1 MQDLLE
7 VCCGLDVHKE
17 TVVGCLLTGVPEMKP
32 SSEIRSFST
41 MAAGLAELGEW
52 LRKAGCRHVAMEST
66 GIYWIPIYERLE
78 DSTEPIEL
86 TVVNARHM
94 KNVPGRKTDM
104 RDAEW
109 IATLLRA
116 GLLRSSFIPEKSI
129 RELRHLTRY
138 RKSIVHDVTAQKNRI
153 EKFLQSVGFRLSVF
167 LSDAF
172 GASGRNVMRHLIAH
186 GSIDRNGMDG
196 CLKTQTR
203 RKLNDILTSVNGTM
217 STHQRQFL
225 SMILGHLEQLE
236 THLRQAE
243 SEIER
248 AASQFHGA
256 MSVISSVPGIGHT
269 AAASILAEI
278 GSNMDCFVTSE
289 HLCSWA
295 GMSPGNNES
304 AGKRKSTATT
314 HGNPYVKSMLCE
326 VAWGIAG
333 KRNTYLSNWYWRLK
347 QRKGAKKA
355 VVALGRKLL
364 VIIFTMLKN
373 GTFFDEACFE
383 QRRQQCE
390 RRRVS
395 RMLSELERLGY
406 EIVSPT
412 AIT

>member
-7 VCCGLDVHKE
+7 ICCGLDVHKA
-17 TVVGCLLTGVPEMKP
+17 TVVACLLVGAPEVKP
-32 SSEIRSFST
+32 SCEIRTFST
-41 MAAGLAELGEW
+41 MAAGLTELGEW
-52 LRKAGCRHVAMEST
+52 LHRAGCRHVAMEST
-66 GIYWIPIYERLE
+66 GIYWIPVYERLE

-86 TVVNARHM
+86 MVVNARHM

-104 RDAEW
+104 REAEW

-153 EKFLQSVGFRLSVF
+153 EKFLQSAGFRLSAF

-186 GSIDRNGMDG
+186 GSIDRDGMDR

-203 RKLNDILTSVNGTM
+203 CKLNDILTSVNGTM
-217 STHQRQFL
+217 SAHQRQFL
-225 SMILGHLEQLE
+225 SMMLGHLEQLE
-236 THLRQAE
+236 VHLRQIEA
-243 SEIER
+243 EIES
-248 AASQFHGA
+248 AVSQFHGT
-256 MSVISSVPGIGHT
+256 MSVMTSIPGISHT
-269 AAASILAEI
+269 AASSILAEI
-278 GSNMDCFVTSE
+278 GVNLDCFATSE

-304 AGKRKSTATT
+304 AGKHKSTATN

-326 VAWGIAG
+326 VAWSIAG

-355 VVALGRKLL
+355 IVALGRKLL

-373 GTFFDEACFE
+373 GTLFDEACFE
-383 QRRQQCE
+383 QRRQHCE
-390 RRRVS
+390 RRRVA
-395 RMLSELERLGY
+395 RMLSELGRLGY
-406 EIVSPT
+406 EVSSPT
-412 AIT
+412 AIV

>member
-17 TVVGCLLTGVPEMKP
+17 TVVACLLTGAPEMKP

-41 MAAGLAELGEW
+41 MAAGLAQLREW
-52 LRKAGCRHVAMEST
+52 IHKAGCRHVAMEST
-66 GIYWIPIYERLE
+66 GIYWIPVYERLE
-78 DSTEPIEL
+78 DSAEPIEL
-86 TVVNARHM
+86 MVVNARHM

-153 EKFLQSVGFRLSVF
+153 EKFLQSTGFRLSVF

-172 GASGRNVMRHLIAH
+172 GASGRNVMRHLVAH
-186 GSIDRNGMDG
+186 GSIDRDGMDR

-203 RKLNDILTSVNGTM
+203 HKLNDILSSVNGTM

-225 SMILGHLEQLE
+225 SMMLGHLDQLE
-236 THLRQAE
+236 THLRQIE
-243 SEIER
+243 MEIDKAVSQFTGAMNVMTSIPGISR
-248 AASQFHGA
+248 TAAS
-256 MSVISSVPGIGHT
+256 
-269 AAASILAEI
+269 SILAEI
-278 GSNMDCFVTSE
+278 GPNMNCFTTSE

-304 AGKRKSTATT
+304 AGKRKSTATN

-326 VAWGIAG
+326 VAWVIAG

-364 VIIFTMLKN
+364 VIIFTMLKS
-373 GTFFDEACFE
+373 GTLFDEACFE
-383 QRRQQCE
+383 QRRQHSE
-390 RRRVS
+390 RRRVT

-406 EIVSPT
+406 EVISP
-412 AIT
+412 AVIA